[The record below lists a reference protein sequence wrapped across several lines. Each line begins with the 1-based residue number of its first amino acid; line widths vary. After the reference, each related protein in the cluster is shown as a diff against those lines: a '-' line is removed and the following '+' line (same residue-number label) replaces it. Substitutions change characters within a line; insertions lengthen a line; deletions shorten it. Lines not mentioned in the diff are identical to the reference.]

1 MKTRNILLG
10 YLVFAF
16 LISCS
21 SSSNKENFEL
31 GTLQIVD
38 YGPAIPT
45 SWETHIIVDSTGKI
59 TSTQYTVQDGVIITV
74 PTYTWEYQMSPADK
88 SLIEQDGTTADILY
102 RGDVTLPDGVVP
114 CTGAG
119 NLAFQAISKS
129 GLENR
134 FVVSGGVR
142 CIPFDHIP
150 AAINT
155 LYSTV
160 TGWAPVY
167 AQ

>member
-1 MKTRNILLG
+1 MPN
-10 YLVFAF
+10 
-16 LISCS
+16 
-21 SSSNKENFEL
+21 
-31 GTLQIVD
+31 
-38 YGPAIPT
+38 

-59 TSTQYTVQDGVIITV
+59 TSTQYLVQNGVVTV

-88 SLIEQDGTTADILY
+88 SLVEQEGTTADILY
-102 RGDVTLPDGVVP
+102 RGDVPLPDGVVP

-119 NLAFQAISKS
+119 NLAFHSISKS

-150 AAINT
+150 AAINA
-155 LYSTV
+155 LHSTI
-160 TGWAPVY
+160 TGWAQVY

>member
-1 MKTRNILLG
+1 MKTGNILFG
-10 YLVFAF
+10 CLVFAF

-38 YGPAIPT
+38 HGPAIPS
-45 SWETHIIVDSTGKI
+45 SWETHINVDSHGKI
-59 TSTQYTVQDGVIITV
+59 ISTQYAVQDGVLTV

-88 SLIEQDGTTADILY
+88 SLVEQECTTADILH
-102 RGDVTLPDGVVP
+102 RGDVALPDGAVP

-119 NLAFQAISKS
+119 NLEFHAISKS
-129 GLENR
+129 GLENG

-142 CIPFDHIP
+142 CLPFDHLP
-150 AAINT
+150 AAINA
-155 LYSTV
+155 LYSTI
-160 TGWAPVY
+160 TGWTPAST
-167 AQ
+167 Q

>member
-1 MKTRNILLG
+1 MKTRKIIWG
-10 YLVFAF
+10 YLVVAF

-38 YGPAIPT
+38 HGPAIPS

-59 TSTQYTVQDGVIITV
+59 TSTQYSVQDGVITV
-74 PTYTWEYQMSPADK
+74 PTYTWEYQMSPSDK
-88 SLIEQDGTTADILY
+88 NLVEQECTTADILY
-102 RGDVTLPDGVVP
+102 RGDVILPDGVVP

-119 NLAFQAISKS
+119 NLAFHTISKS
-129 GLENR
+129 GRENR
-134 FVVSGGVR
+134 FAVSGEVR
-142 CIPFDHIP
+142 CVSFDHIP
-150 AAINT
+150 AAINAF
-155 LYSTV
+155 YSTI